1 MTVTEHQAAATDT
14 GSDAPAAPPSRAGG
28 LAAVVGTTDHKTV
41 GKLYLGF
48 SAVFLLAALV
58 LSAVVDA
65 EGLDAS
71 GFEILADNTF
81 FQVFTLSRVALVFL
95 GALPAV
101 IGLAMH
107 IVPLQVGANS
117 VAFPRAAAASFWG
130 WLLGSGLLVA
140 AYLTNGGP
148 AGGNADAVRLSLA
161 SMLLVLVALA
171 LALVCVVTTVATV
184 RADGMTLLQVPV
196 FAWAMFVAGSVWLLN
211 IATLVGNVVVITVD
225 TMNDAVLYGAPTVV
239 WPQLQWFFG
248 QPATLSLVVPALGI
262 TADVVA
268 TMTGRRLGRYPV
280 VLGTLGAV
288 AALGFGGWAQTVFN
302 PELATEAAY
311 VALSVAAVLPALGFV
326 GGIADILRQGRPR
339 LAAATGLA
347 LIGLLGGLATA
358 AAGAVYALPFLDLA
372 GTTWHTGV
380 AKLAVGT
387 AVIGVATGQF
397 YWGGK
402 IWGRT
407 VVDAAGKLLVPVLL
421 LGTALFAG
429 ADLVA
434 GALGQVPVGADGLF
448 TATVDGAEIL
458 AGLSAAGAA
467 ILALGVVL
475 VLLAVLPA
483 AVGGGRPAEADP
495 YDGHTLEWATSS
507 PPAWDNF
514 PTPIATVG
522 SPEPLTDLRE
532 AATAGGQ

>member
-14 GSDAPAAPPSRAGG
+14 GSAAPAAPPSQPGG
-28 LAAVVGTTDHKTV
+28 LAAVIGTTDHKTI

-48 SAVFLLAALV
+48 SAPLLLVALA

-95 GALPAV
+95 GVLPAIV
-101 IGLAMH
+101 GLALH
-107 IVPLQVGANS
+107 IVPLQVGAHS

-130 WLLGSGLLVA
+130 WLLGSGLLIA

-161 SMLLVLVALA
+161 AMLLVLVSLA
-171 LALVCVVTTVATV
+171 LGLVCVITTVATV
-184 RADGMTLLQVPV
+184 RANGMTLLQVPV

-211 IATLVGNVVVITVD
+211 IAVLVGNVVVITVD
-225 TMNDAVLYGAPTVV
+225 TMNEAVLYGAPAVV
-239 WPQLQWFFG
+239 WPQLEWFFG

-311 VALSVAAVLPALGFV
+311 VALSVAALLPALGFA
-326 GGIADILRQGRPR
+326 GGIADTLRQGRPR

-347 LIGLLGGLATA
+347 LISLLGGLATA
-358 AAGAVYALPFLDLA
+358 AAGAAYALPFLNLA
-372 GTTWHTGV
+372 GTTWHAGV
-380 AKLAVGT
+380 AKLAIGT
-387 AVIGVATGQF
+387 AITGVAAGQF

-407 VVDAAGKLLVPVLL
+407 VIDAAGKLLVPVLL

-448 TATVDGAEIL
+448 TATVDGAELL

-467 ILALGVVL
+467 VLALGVVL
-475 VLLAVLPA
+475 IVLAVLPA
-483 AVGGGRPAEADP
+483 AFGGGRPAEDDP

-514 PTPIATVG
+514 PSPIATVG
-522 SPEPLTDLRE
+522 SPEPMTDLRE